1 MVARAADL
9 VSGTSRLVAG
19 VRRVLLMACSGLLRV
34 PGRLIG
40 ADLLAGL
47 HIAGP
52 GIGGLGIASLP
63 GFNGLGVGGLGV
75 GGLGVGGLGVGGLGV
90 GGLLG
95 FGGLGVGGLLGF
107 GGLGV
112 GGLLGFGGL
121 GVGGLLGFGGSRWPL
136 VPTGPAP
143 QHAAQLLSESHR
155 SSPDDDGDF
164 SRPI

>member
-52 GIGGLGIASLP
+52 GIGGLGIASLL

-75 GGLGVGGLGVGGLGV
+75 GS
-90 GGLLG
+90 
-95 FGGLGVGGLLGF
+95 
-107 GGLGV
+107 
-112 GGLLGFGGL
+112 
-121 GVGGLLGFGGSRWPL
+121 LLGFGGSRWPL